1 QMMPEVKTV
10 LLPPDP
16 AEYAGLIERMND
28 FERSEILEED
38 RRKAGQYRENRQRHE
53 LQEASGD
60 LGSYLASLRTELE
73 VHLARREDLPRVHQ
87 LFTKTNQFNLTTERY
102 SLAEVERFATSPACE
117 LWVARARDR
126 FGDFGTIAVVLLKK
140 VGRMATI
147 DSFLM
152 SCRAMGRGIETAIM
166 NHVKQRLVQDR
177 SGLELRGRYLPT
189 AKNKPVETFYDEQ
202 GFRLLE
208 SSSSGEKLY
217 GLRRDEV
224 RLQPCD
230 WIRVTHDELVGSR

>member
-1 QMMPEVKTV
+1 
-10 LLPPDP
+10 
-16 AEYAGLIERMND
+16 
-28 FERSEILEED
+28 
-38 RRKAGQYRENRQRHE
+38 
-53 LQEASGD
+53 
-60 LGSYLASLRTELE
+60 
-73 VHLARREDLPRVHQ
+73 
-87 LFTKTNQFNLTTERY
+87 
-102 SLAEVERFATSPACE
+102 
-117 LWVARARDR
+117 
-126 FGDFGTIAVVLLKK
+126 
-140 VGRMATI
+140 
-147 DSFLM
+147 
-152 SCRAMGRGIETAIM
+152 M

-189 AKNKPVETFYDEQ
+189 AKNEPVEAFYDEQ